1 VLQSK
6 AAASRGLRTWTLM
19 LQFDPARY
27 DAAIFDCDGT
37 LVDTMPLHHAAW
49 RAAFERFQAP
59 FDFTWDLFLRRAGMT
74 LEATVEGLNVEF
86 GCTLPPR
93 LVSDAQ
99 RDEFQHRSDQI
110 LPIGYVV
117 QFAREVARE
126 HPVAVA
132 SGSSLASVEHALARI
147 GLLGCFQTVVA
158 AGDVREG
165 KPSPEAF
172 LLAASRLSVPPD
184 RCLVLE
190 DGDLGL
196 EAARRAG
203 MDAYRVGRDG
213 GATLQRAGAQ

>member
-1 VLQSK
+1 
-6 AAASRGLRTWTLM
+6 M
-19 LQFDPARY
+19 LTFDPTRY

-49 RAAFERFQAP
+49 RAAFDRFQAP

-74 LEATVEGLNVEF
+74 LEGTVEGLNVEF
-86 GCTLPPR
+86 TCALPPR
-93 LVSDAQ
+93 LVADTQ
-99 RDEFQHRSDQI
+99 REEYWRRSDRI
-110 LPIGYVV
+110 APIDHVV
-117 QFAREVARE
+117 RFAREVGGH
-126 HPVAVA
+126 HPLAVA
-132 SGSSLASVEHALARI
+132 SGSSRASVEHALTRI
-147 GLLGCFQTVVA
+147 GLLDAFQTIVA

-172 LLAASRLSVPPD
+172 LLAASRLSVSPE

-190 DGDLGL
+190 DGELGL

-213 GATLQRAGAQ
+213 EATLRRVRE